1 MTVESCPSRSGR
13 RALPLRAAGLAAAAV
28 VSILLG
34 AGCGGESAKKPPE
47 ETGQKTLTH
56 GAAGI
61 VEKPLAPDATVGA
74 VVLQKRQ
81 TSYQR
86 IAATELRSLSA
97 ALTMYAA
104 ELGSYP
110 RGGSFD
116 ALDALVPSFIPA
128 LPRHDPWGRPYH
140 YDSDGSSFTLWSE
153 GPDAAPHTEDD
164 VVVRS

>member
-1 MTVESCPSRSGR
+1 MTVEGRPSRSGR
-13 RALPLRAAGLAAAAV
+13 RAFLFRATGLAAAV
-28 VSILLG
+28 VVPMLLC

-47 ETGQKTLTH
+47 ETEQKTLTH
-56 GAAGI
+56 GAGGI

-104 ELGSYP
+104 DTGGYP
-110 RGGSFD
+110 PGDSFG
-116 ALDALVPSFIPA
+116 ALEVLVPSFVPA
-128 LPRHDPWGRPYH
+128 LPGHDPWGSPYR
-140 YDSDGSSFTLWSE
+140 YDSDGNSFTLWSE
-153 GPDAAPHTEDD
+153 GPDATPHTEDD